1 MLVTTLR
8 DSSPPSASWSGAGQA
23 PTPPHEIAAGRQRRI
38 RRAWLQ
44 HYFDLISHLY
54 VFLLLVGFCIVGYL
68 PEAVLGA
75 YGLWIGAW
83 LAFISWA
90 HASGWS
96 LERRDPGLFV
106 IHQGGSI
113 LGALGLLVAAP
124 QVGPVALLMLIL
136 CSADGFMLSNRRTYA
151 LVWLLTML
159 ATAVAMLYV
168 GPLLRMPTDTL
179 EGQLLCVG
187 VVAGAVGRS
196 LLLMQR
202 FRRTQRELSIV
213 QQKLGVAMAQIESLA
228 RSDELT
234 GVANRR
240 GIVETL
246 ERQWESVRRSRQPFC
261 VVLID
266 LDNFRRVNEHY
277 GHTMG
282 DRVLRV
288 FGGLL
293 VAHTRA
299 VDRVGR
305 YGGEEF
311 MLVLPDTA
319 LAQATEAMERLRQSI
334 AATEWGTMT
343 GTQLGVTATSG
354 VAQCRPGESVESL
367 IRRAE
372 EALLRGKAAGRNQ
385 VATEQIA

>member
-1 MLVTTLR
+1 MATSH
-8 DSSPPSASWSGAGQA
+8 DS
-23 PTPPHEIAAGRQRRI
+23 AAGRQRRI

-54 VFLLLVGFCIVGYL
+54 IFLLLVGFCIVGYL

-75 YGLWIGAW
+75 YGLWTGAW

-96 LERRDPGLFV
+96 LHRRDPGLLA
-106 IHQGGSI
+106 IQQGCTI
-113 LGALGLLVAAP
+113 LGALGLLLVAP
-124 QVGPVALLMLIL
+124 QVGPLALLMLII
-136 CSADGFMLSNRRTYA
+136 CCADGYMLANRRTYA
-151 LVWLLTML
+151 LIWSLTLL
-159 ATAVAMLYV
+159 ATATVMLYV

-179 EGQLLCVG
+179 AGQLLCVG
-187 VVAGAVGRS
+187 LVAGAMGRS
-196 LLLMQR
+196 LLLVQR
-202 FRRTQRELSIV
+202 LRRTQQELRIA
-213 QQKLGVAMAQIESLA
+213 QHKLGVALAQIESLS

-240 GIVETL
+240 GIVESL
-246 ERQWESVRRSRQPFC
+246 ERQFESGRRSRQPFC
-261 VVLID
+261 VALID
-266 LDNFRRVNEHY
+266 LDHFRRVNEHY
-277 GHTMG
+277 GHPMG

-293 VAHTRA
+293 VAHSRA

-311 MLVLPDTA
+311 MLVLPDTP
-319 LAQATEAMERLRQSI
+319 LSQATEALERVRQSI
-334 AATEWGTMT
+334 AANEWGSMT
-343 GTQLGVTATSG
+343 GTQLGVTATVG
-354 VAQCRPGESVESL
+354 VAQYRPGESTEAL

-385 VATEQIA
+385 VAVERVG